1 MTARPHATPDTT
13 SQSAGAA
20 GIGAVVLGALVAVD
34 VAALLLVLTRAE
46 RTHGRPA

>member
-1 MTARPHATPDTT
+1 MTARPQRPDTT

-46 RTHGRPA
+46 RTQRLA